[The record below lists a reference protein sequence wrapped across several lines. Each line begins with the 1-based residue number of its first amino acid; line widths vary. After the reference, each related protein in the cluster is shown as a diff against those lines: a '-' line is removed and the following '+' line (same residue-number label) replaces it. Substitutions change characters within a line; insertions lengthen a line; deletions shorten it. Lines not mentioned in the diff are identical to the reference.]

1 MECQGGDCARGQ
13 GGGPIHLGLY
23 GISKLSVDRYALQA
37 LFCVINEN
45 NCYLKLTDKLM
56 ERKILTYRLGSL

>member
-1 MECQGGDCARGQ
+1 MECQGGDCARGH
-13 GGGPIHLGLY
+13 GGGPIHIII

-45 NCYLKLTDKLM
+45 NCYLQLTDKLM